1 MKLPPHSR
9 FLLVPDSFKGTLD
22 SMEVAEVIAQGL
34 GESFPDAYF
43 DKCPMADGGEGSS
56 VILGQVVGAKRY
68 ELDVVSADHRLI
80 RGFYFMTEAGE
91 AFVEIAAA
99 SGLPSV
105 REPARY
111 AVRATSFGTGQLI
124 AEAIHRGAKRVYLFL
139 GGSATSD
146 GGVGIAKALG
156 YRFILDDGSCS
167 PSPVAGEEYCGEQL
181 SRIAD
186 IIPPDDAGFLGN
198 VEFVAVCDVEN
209 PLYGLNGAA
218 HIYSRQK
225 GASSADVEL
234 LDQGMA
240 HLSSIVRKSLG
251 KACEDI
257 PGAGAAGGAGYATLS
272 FLNGQLRKGADFLLK
287 AVDFDRKLAE
297 ADCVITGE
305 GQIDDQS
312 INGKLFSALLK
323 RSAAAGKP
331 LIVIAGVTAIS
342 EEMLEAHPNLTVFGL
357 GRTDCFSHPD
367 KALRFVARNIGK
379 LLVG

>member
-1 MKLPPHSR
+1 MKLPPDCR

-22 SMEVAEVIAQGL
+22 SMEVAEAIANGL
-34 GESFPDAYF
+34 GESFPDAHF

-56 VILGQVVGAKRY
+56 VILGQILGARRY
-68 ELDVVSADHRLI
+68 ELDVVSADHRHI
-80 RGFYFMTEAGE
+80 RGFYFMTDAGE

-105 REPARY
+105 REPSLY

-124 AEAIHRGAKRVYLFL
+124 ADAITRGARKVHLFL

-156 YRFILDDGSCS
+156 YRFVFEDGSFS
-167 PSPVAGEEYCGEQL
+167 SSPVMGDKYPGEQL
-181 SRIAD
+181 SRIVN
-186 IIPPDDAGFLGN
+186 ILPPEDAKFLRD

-209 PLYGLNGAA
+209 PLYGVNGAA
-218 HIYSRQK
+218 HIYGPQK
-225 GASSADVEL
+225 GANAADVEL
-234 LDQGMA
+234 LDQGLA
-240 HLSSIVRKSLG
+240 HLSTVVRKSFG
-251 KACEDI
+251 KVCEDI
-257 PGAGAAGGAGYATLS
+257 PGAGAAGGAGYATLA
-272 FLNGQLRKGADFLLK
+272 FLDGQLRKGADFLLE
-287 AVDFDRKLAE
+287 AVDFDRKLLE

-312 INGKLFSALLK
+312 IGGKLFSALLK

-342 EEMLEAHPNLTVFGL
+342 EEMLEAYPNLTVFGL

-367 KALRFVARNIGK
+367 RALRFVARNIGK